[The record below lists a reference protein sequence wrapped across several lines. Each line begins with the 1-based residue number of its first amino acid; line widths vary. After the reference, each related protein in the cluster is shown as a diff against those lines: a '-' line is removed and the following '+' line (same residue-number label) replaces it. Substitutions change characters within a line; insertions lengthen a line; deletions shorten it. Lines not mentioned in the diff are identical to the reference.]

1 MKQTIYLTKFDPKT
15 KHPTA
20 ASVDLNVRTLSEAEQ
35 LMPGE
40 PIVRTPNT
48 SIYEGGICLS
58 WICFSMPIDILES

>member
-1 MKQTIYLTKFDPKT
+1 MKQTIYLTTFDPKT

-20 ASVDLNVRTLSEAEQ
+20 ASVDLNVKTIKEAEQ

-40 PIVRTPNT
+40 PIVRTHNT

-58 WICFSMPIDILES
+58 WIRFSMSIDILES

>member
-1 MKQTIYLTKFDPKT
+1 MKQTIYLTTFDPKT

-20 ASVDLNVRTLSEAEQ
+20 ASVDLNVKTIKEAEQ

-40 PIVRTPNT
+40 PVVRTPNT

-58 WICFSMPIDILES
+58 WIRFSMSIDILES